1 MDFKKNI
8 TNLSKDIEDIENFV
22 SKIENN
28 SHITLLEMDILKA
41 KIHELYGT
49 LLEFEVGGDTGNLDT
64 DAVEEASIND
74 LISKEIE
81 EKAIDEKLI
90 ENPEISID
98 EGIIED
104 QMPEVSQLE
113 VESEVIKN
121 EIPPQTDPPVAEEF
135 VDEVDVTI
143 ENKEIIEEKTVPEK
157 DPVQIKKK
165 IEPEVIADLYMN
177 TKRFRN
183 ESIQKDNT
191 QDISSKFHSQPI
203 SDISLAIG
211 LNDKFRYVRE
221 LFEGDNLQ
229 YAETLRFLN
238 NVKSETEA
246 VDYLNEQFEWDMETK
261 LVKSLLELTSRKLK
275 MTDNG

>member
-22 SKIENN
+22 SKIKNN
-28 SHITLLEMDILKA
+28 SQITLLEMDILKA

-64 DAVEEASIND
+64 DAVEESSIND

-81 EKAIDEKLI
+81 EKVMDEKLI

-98 EGIIED
+98 EEIIED
-104 QMPEVSQLE
+104 QVPGISQLE

-121 EIPPQTDPPVAEEF
+121 KISPPTEPPVTEEF

-211 LNDKFRYVRE
+211 LNDKFRYIRE

-246 VDYLNEQFEWDMETK
+246 MDYLNEQFEWDMEAK

>member
-22 SKIENN
+22 SKIKNN